1 MSTSTRKMNTIMKE
15 QEEMKDLRRQL
26 AEFTAQVEAI
36 KEEKKR
42 VVGYIPLHLEQVER
56 LETMMANPHLY
67 PAGAG
72 AGRPEDWKREI
83 DALNE
88 QIERLKE
95 EADHYDQPIEDA
107 DERRDE
113 ILFIIADKIGLDNL
127 LKERE
132 GIDKTMAEHNRLQKE
147 HYELQKERY
156 EDCKNTFGFKRED
169 REFIAHHKDRNA
181 FHQAE
186 WEKLF
191 SRREELTELIEILDP
206 NDPDLY
212 VSEA

>member
-1 MSTSTRKMNTIMKE
+1 MNTIMKE
-15 QEEMKDLRRQL
+15 QEEMIDLRREL
-26 AEFTAQVEAI
+26 SELTAQVEAI
-36 KEEKKR
+36 KDEKHR
-42 VVGYIPLHLEQVER
+42 VVGYISIHQEQVKT
-56 LETMMANPHLY
+56 LEAMMANPHSY
-67 PAGAG
+67 PVGAG
-72 AGRPEDWKREI
+72 AGKPENWKKEI
-83 DALNE
+83 DALKE

-95 EADHYDQPIEDA
+95 QAEDFEQPLEDA
-107 DERRDE
+107 EEKRNQ

-132 GIDKTMAEHNRLQKE
+132 DIDKKMTEHNKLQKE

-169 REFIAHHKDRNA
+169 REFIAHHKDLNA

-191 SRREELTELIEILDP
+191 SQREELTELIEALDP
-206 NDPDLY
+206 SDQDLY
-212 VSEA
+212 YPED